1 MKRLHVGWLAL
12 CASAAAAATPA
23 VWTGGGGGGSV
34 GEAGNWD
41 RADAVERLADGSLL
55 ATFASAGTGASVDR
69 AVAFFGVVFDT
80 PHADGFALSAGGAS
94 AALALATVAW
104 IVFGQALVCGHAAIH
119 LNLAIVL
126 GTVTLVLSGVL
137 LGALRPGAAT
147 RNGGTGKRAAACDR
161 DGRPC
166 PDRLHFKQQGE
177 GEKP

>member
-23 VWTGGGGGGSV
+23 VWTGGGGGDSV
-34 GEAGNWD
+34 GMAGNWD

-94 AALALATVAW
+94 AALGL
-104 IVFGQALVCGHAAIH
+104 GGGGLSAA
-119 LNLAIVL
+119 A
-126 GTVTLVLSGVL
+126 
-137 LGALRPGAAT
+137 
-147 RNGGTGKRAAACDR
+147 RAAAGTYRVDVPVVVNG
-161 DGRPC
+161 GRSA
-166 PDRLHFKQQGE
+166 RTRR
-177 GEKP
+177 